1 MLNLIIK
8 NLSNYATQYK
18 YIVASAVDGD
28 LWFYGAWNNRGKAYE
43 VARNISGVVIKNP
56 KKFM

>member
-1 MLNLIIK
+1 MLKLMIK
-8 NLSNYATQYK
+8 NLSNYATNYN

-28 LWFYGAWNNRGKAYE
+28 LRFYGAWNNRDKAYE
-43 VARNISGVVIKNP
+43 VAKNIGGVVIKNA